1 MGDGNVPMENEMTVP
16 LRQIAE
22 ALTDDRHAIRTDI
35 PAREAVVELFL
46 NALRKAFDLG
56 KQAGREEAVGQQ
68 QTQEGQELSER
79 IRALS
84 EKPKEG

>member
-1 MGDGNVPMENEMTVP
+1 MENEMTVP
-16 LRQIAE
+16 LREIAE
-22 ALTDDRHAIRTDI
+22 ELHGALCVDECPTGEMCSNYKII
-35 PAREAVVELFL
+35 MS
-46 NALRKAFDLG
+46 NCRKAFDLG